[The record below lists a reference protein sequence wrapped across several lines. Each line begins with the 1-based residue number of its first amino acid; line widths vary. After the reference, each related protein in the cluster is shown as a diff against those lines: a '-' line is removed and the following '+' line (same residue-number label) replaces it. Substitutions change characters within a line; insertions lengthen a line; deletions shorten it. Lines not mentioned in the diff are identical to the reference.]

1 MCPGSHGL
9 TLQHCTDVL
18 SDGQSWNV
26 QSTQEL
32 ERQVRVLNGSSTA
45 LIATD
50 DEALAGTESSA
61 LAKLRFRLAVA
72 HTDAELYKHL
82 ESDFPDLLILDSAL
96 PPAGGISVCRKLRE
110 NPETANLPI
119 LMVTSSGNG
128 PEKIRA
134 LDAGA
139 DECMSQPL
147 QADVL
152 AAYVRALIRRTQG
165 DHSKDVL
172 RAGPIEMDLA
182 RWIVTVSGRPVEL
195 TKKEFS
201 LLRVLLEAK
210 GRALSRDFLL
220 QKVWSHGIVHGL
232 DTRTVDVHVGR
243 LRRKLGQAGRYI
255 ITVRN
260 VGFRFDIQPEWISRI
275 IAN

>member
-1 MCPGSHGL
+1 
-9 TLQHCTDVL
+9 
-18 SDGQSWNV
+18 
-26 QSTQEL
+26 L
-32 ERQVRVLNGSSTA
+32 ERQVSLLNALTTA

-50 DEALAGTESSA
+50 NETLAGIESSA
-61 LAKLRFRLAVA
+61 LAKLRFRLSVA
-72 HTDAELYKHL
+72 HSDAELYKHL
-82 ESDFPDLLILDSAL
+82 ESELPNLLILDSAL
-96 PPAGGISVCRKLRE
+96 PPADGISVCRKLRE
-110 NPETANLPI
+110 APETAALPI
-119 LMVTSSGNG
+119 LMVTSSGDG

-139 DECMSQPL
+139 DECIGQPL

-165 DHSKDVL
+165 DHSRDL
-172 RAGPIEMDLA
+172 LHAGPIEMDLA
-182 RWIVTVSGRPVEL
+182 RWIVTVDGRPVEL

-220 QKVWSHGIVHGL
+220 QNVWSHGIIHGL

-243 LRRKLGQAGRYI
+243 LRRKLGVAGRYI

-260 VGFRFDIQPEWISRI
+260 VGFRFDIQPEWITRNM
-275 IAN
+275 AG